1 MGFNTLCINRENSLY
16 SYIYIIIQ
24 IVSVNILTF
33 NQLENCVRFFYLD
46 TLHQTE
52 MFHGVYLC
60 KKNELKY
67 VISG

>member
-1 MGFNTLCINRENSLY
+1 MGFNTLHINRKNNLY

-33 NQLENCVRFFYLD
+33 NQLENCVQFFYSD
-46 TLHQTE
+46 TLHQIE

-67 VISG
+67 IVSY

>member
-1 MGFNTLCINRENSLY
+1 MGFNTLYINRENSLY

-33 NQLENCVRFFYLD
+33 NKLENRVTFFYLG

-60 KKNELKY
+60 KNRELIY
-67 VISG
+67 AISD

>member
-1 MGFNTLCINRENSLY
+1 MGFNTLHINRKNNLY

-24 IVSVNILTF
+24 IVSVDILTF
-33 NQLENCVRFFYLD
+33 NQLENCVQFFYSD

-52 MFHGVYLC
+52 MFYGVYLC

-67 VISG
+67 IVSY